1 MVEFFARS
9 GVKLNVLY
17 EDSKG
22 NASSVASVEYSLDI
36 VQFLAESEIV
46 VNASGDMT
54 TPNVLKVATG
64 RGHDGSVQYLIG
76 HEAVER

>member
-1 MVEFFARS
+1 MVEFFVRS

-17 EDSKG
+17 EDGKG
-22 NASSVASVEYSLDI
+22 NASIVAFVEFSLDI
-36 VQFLAESEIV
+36 VQFLAESKIV

-54 TPNVLKVATG
+54 TPNILRFATG
-64 RGHDGSVQYLIG
+64 RGHDELVQYLIG